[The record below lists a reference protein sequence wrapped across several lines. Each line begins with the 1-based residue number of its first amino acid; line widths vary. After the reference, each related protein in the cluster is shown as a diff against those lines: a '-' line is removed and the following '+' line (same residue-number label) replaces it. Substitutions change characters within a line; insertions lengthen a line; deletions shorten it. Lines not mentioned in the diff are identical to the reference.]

1 MKLLVAAFKKIF
13 KLYYNSFL
21 SVHFIILAISLI
33 LYYFTVN
40 YIDSKLISDNYVG
53 LLNGM
58 GVLMSFFILVIDKME
73 LSKLNIKYGNRV
85 NIPFRKRQIREG
97 SKALNLIFSITFSM
111 FSLLGLQYIILFFD
125 LKIALL
131 LILLILNIFSGFII
145 VLVLWH
151 NLVGESI
158 KYYV

>member
-1 MKLLVAAFKKIF
+1 M
-13 KLYYNSFL
+13 
-21 SVHFIILAISLI
+21 
-33 LYYFTVN
+33 
-40 YIDSKLISDNYVG
+40 ISDNYVG

-58 GVLMSFFILVIDKME
+58 GVLMSFFILVIDKMN
-73 LSKLNIKYGNRV
+73 LNTLNSKYGNLV
-85 NIPFRKRQIREG
+85 NIPFKKNRIKQG

-125 LKIALL
+125 LKIIIL

-151 NLVGESI
+151 NLVGSELEE
-158 KYYV
+158 K